1 VSISKRLRE
10 RIRRQADDRCG
21 YCLSPQKLVL
31 GQLEIEHL
39 IPRALGGKD
48 EEDNV
53 WLACRMCNGYKGKQI
68 KAIDP
73 QTEQPAALFNP
84 RKQKWSDH
92 FMWSEDGSMIIGL
105 TPTGRATVDAL
116 QLNNPI
122 AIIVRLEWVSA
133 GWHPPG

>member
-1 VSISKRLRE
+1 MSISKRLRE

-39 IPRALGGKD
+39 MPRALGGKD
-48 EEDNV
+48 EEDNL

-84 RKQKWSDH
+84 RKQNWSEH

-105 TPTGRATVDAL
+105 TPTGRATVAAL
-116 QLNNPI
+116 QLNNPL
-122 AIIVRLEWVSA
+122 ALIVRLEWVSA

>member
-1 VSISKRLRE
+1 MSISKRLRE

-48 EEDNV
+48 EEDNL

>member
-1 VSISKRLRE
+1 MSISKRLRE

-39 IPRALGGKD
+39 VPRALGGKD
-48 EEDNV
+48 DEDNL

-73 QTEQPAALFNP
+73 QTGQPAAIFNP
-84 RKQKWSDH
+84 RNQKWSEH
-92 FMWSEDGSMIIGL
+92 FQWSEDGSMIVGL
-105 TPTGRATVDAL
+105 TPSGRATIEAL
-116 QLNNPI
+116 QLNNPL
-122 AIIVRLEWVSA
+122 ALIVRLEWVSA

>member
-1 VSISKRLRE
+1 VSISKRLRD

-39 IPRALGGKD
+39 LPRALGGKD
-48 EEDNV
+48 DEDNL

-84 RKQKWSDH
+84 RKQKWSEH

-105 TPTGRATVDAL
+105 TPTGRATVEAL
-116 QLNNPI
+116 QLNNPL
-122 AIIVRLEWVSA
+122 ALVVRLEWVSA

>member
-1 VSISKRLRE
+1 VTISKRLRD

-39 IPRALGGKD
+39 VPRALGGKD
-48 EEDNV
+48 DEDNL

-73 QTEQPAALFNP
+73 QTDQPAAIFNP
-84 RKQKWSDH
+84 RKQNWSEH
-92 FMWSEDGSMIIGL
+92 FQWSEDGSMIIGL
-105 TPTGRATVDAL
+105 TPTGRATVEAL
-116 QLNNPI
+116 QLNNPL
-122 AIIVRLEWVSA
+122 ALVVRLEWVSA

>member
-39 IPRALGGKD
+39 MPRALGGKD
-48 EEDNV
+48 DEDNL

-73 QTEQPAALFNP
+73 QTGQPAAIYNP
-84 RKQKWSDH
+84 RNQKWAEH
-92 FMWSEDGSMIIGL
+92 FQWSEDGSMIVGL
-105 TPTGRATVDAL
+105 TPSGRATIEAL
-116 QLNNPI
+116 QLNNPL
-122 AIIVRLEWVSA
+122 ALIVRLEWVSA

>member
-1 VSISKRLRE
+1 
-10 RIRRQADDRCG
+10 DDRCG

-48 EEDNV
+48 EEDNL

>member
-48 EEDNV
+48 EEDNL